1 MTTQQ
6 TVADSI
12 DKLMH
17 DQGKRNKDLAELLGT
32 SRTMAGRLRK
42 GSTRITTGDLAK
54 IAAWLEVS
62 TDDLI
67 TGYKLVPLA
76 A

>member
-17 DQGKRNKDLAELLGT
+17 DQGKRNTDLAELLGI
-32 SRTMAGRLRK
+32 SRQMAGNLRK
-42 GSTRITTGDLAK
+42 GSTRISTGDLATVAK
-54 IAAWLEVS
+54 WLGVS
-62 TDDLI
+62 TDSLI
-67 TGYKLVPLA
+67 TGYTLVPLA

>member
-17 DQGKRNKDLAELLGT
+17 DQGKRNKDLAELLGI
-32 SRTMAGRLRK
+32 SRQMAGRLRN
-42 GSTRITTGDLAK
+42 GSSRITTGDLAK

>member
-17 DQGKRNKDLAELLGT
+17 DQGKRNKDLAELLDI
-32 SRTMAGRLRK
+32 SPRMAGYLRK
-42 GSTRITTGDLAK
+42 GSSRISTGDLATVAK
-54 IAAWLEVS
+54 WLGVS

-67 TGYKLVPLA
+67 TGYTLVPLA